1 MKEVKVGVNPSSFPS
16 QYVSDSKKNTL
27 EFGLQI
33 GQAIQYEWFKRD
45 NGSSKF
51 YNQWDEF
58 HRLRLYARAE
68 QSVGKYKN
76 ELAIDGDLSYM
87 NLDWTPVPIIPKFVD
102 IVVNGMADRMFDVRA
117 NAQDPLS
124 IAKRN
129 QYQENIEK
137 DMVSKDL
144 LMQIQQQFGVN
155 AFNNDPQN
163 LPENDE
169 ELQLHMQLNYKAAI
183 EVAEETA
190 ISTVLKENKY
200 DDVRKRVAYDITTIG
215 VGAVKHEFLP
225 GAGIVAKYVDP
236 ANLVYSYT
244 EDPNFTDCF
253 YWGEVKTVP
262 VTEVVKIDPT
272 ITQEDLEKIS
282 KYSQDWHNYFNST
295 QFYENSLFNE
305 DSVTLLY
312 FNYKTTK
319 KFVYKKKGDRVIEKD
334 DEFNPPA
341 DMMEERGFEKI
352 EKTIDVWYEGVM
364 IMGTNIMLSWKL
376 SENMVRPKSASQNAL
391 PNYVACAPRM
401 YKGKIES
408 LLRRMIPFADL
419 IQMTHLKL
427 QQVIQ
432 KVVPDGVF
440 IDADGLNEVD
450 LGNGATYSPEDA
462 LRLYFQTGS
471 VVGRSYTV
479 DGEFN
484 HARVPI
490 QELSKNSGQ
499 AKIASLVNSYNHYL
513 QMLRDVTG
521 LNEARDGSTPD
532 PDALVGVQKLAALNS
547 NTATRH
553 ILDGVLD
560 ITRDLAIALSC
571 RISDA
576 LEYAPYKE
584 EFVMQIGKHNTSLLD
599 EIKDL
604 HIYDF
609 GIFIEVAPDDEE
621 KQQLEQNIQIA
632 LSRDA
637 IDLDD
642 AIDIREV
649 KNVKLAN
656 QLLKV
661 KRKRREKD
669 RREYEMAKIQQQQQA
684 QLQSQ
689 QMAAQAAMQKTQA
702 EAQAKMQIAQ
712 AEAGFSI
719 ERMRAEADMKS
730 RLMDLEFRYN
740 MELRGLD
747 ANNLKM
753 REDAKEKAKDDRI
766 SKQNSQQ
773 SKLIDQRKKNL
784 PPINFE
790 SNEDT
795 LDGFDLSEFE
805 PR

>member
-215 VGAVKHEFLP
+215 IGSVKHEFLP

-262 VTEVVKIDPT
+262 VTEVVKIDPS

-684 QLQSQ
+684 QMQSQ

-719 ERMRAEADMKS
+719 ERMRAEAEMKS